1 MILPFA
7 LEIGGA
13 ALALFA
19 LHEVFRDIFHPT
31 LSGNLSD
38 LLGRVTSLLLRHTF
52 LRPAL
57 GPIVLVSTILCWV
70 ILLAAGFAL
79 VFCGLSMQALI
90 TFQGPPASSP
100 WINLFRS
107 IYLSFGALD
116 TFQTFDAELRPDWLR
131 LLITI
136 EGLIGL
142 SMITASVSWLVLL
155 YPALARTRFFAKRIS
170 LLAKAEKRVQLSL
183 VEHLGVPVLTELAV
197 GVIQLR
203 LDFILFPILFNF
215 YASDQSA
222 SIAFTLPQLCRI
234 AADGMAERLP
244 GEVRLAGA
252 QLQVALE
259 ELAKTLAKEPLGAE
273 YHDTESVFK
282 AFQDREQ

>member
-1 MILPFA
+1 MFLPFA
-7 LEIGGA
+7 FEIAGA
-13 ALALFA
+13 ILALFA

-38 LLGRVTSLLLRHTF
+38 WLGRMTALLLRHTF
-52 LRPAL
+52 LRPAV

-70 ILLAAGFAL
+70 MLLACGFA
-79 VFCGLSMQALI
+79 FIFYGLSIQDLI
-90 TFQGPPASSP
+90 KFQGPPTNSL
-100 WINLFRS
+100 WTGLFRC

-116 TFQTFDAELRPDWLR
+116 TFQTFDTEIRPDWLR

-170 LLAKAEKRVQLSL
+170 LLARAEQRVQLSL
-183 VEHLGVPVLTELAV
+183 VQHLGAPVLTELTR
-197 GVIQLR
+197 GIIQLR

-222 SIAFTLPQLCRI
+222 SIAFTLPELSRI
-234 AADGMAERLP
+234 ANDGTAENLP
-244 GEVRLAGA
+244 SEVRLAAA

-259 ELAKTLAKEPLGAE
+259 ELGKTLARESLGVE
-273 YHDTESVFK
+273 YHDTESTFK
-282 AFQDREQ
+282 AFQNREQ

>member
-1 MILPFA
+1 M
-7 LEIGGA
+7 
-13 ALALFA
+13 
-19 LHEVFRDIFHPT
+19 
-31 LSGNLSD
+31 
-38 LLGRVTSLLLRHTF
+38 
-52 LRPAL
+52 
-57 GPIVLVSTILCWV
+57 STILCWV

-79 VFCGLSMQALI
+79 VFCGLSMQGLI
-90 TFQGPPASSP
+90 MFQGPPASSP
-100 WINLFRS
+100 WISLFRS

-170 LLAKAEKRVQLSL
+170 LLRKAEERVQLSL
-183 VEHLGVPVLTELAV
+183 VEHLGVRVLTELAV

-222 SIAFTLPQLCRI
+222 SIAFTLPELSRI
-234 AADGMAERLP
+234 ANNGMAESLP
-244 GEVRLAGA
+244 AEVRLAGA

-259 ELAKTLAKEPLGAE
+259 ELAKTLAKSKRLVCTVGM
-273 YHDTESVFK
+273 SVYG
-282 AFQDREQ
+282 R